1 MKFDFDKVEVFDI
14 NKARENANTPSRLKM
29 YDYAGKISK
38 KINESIDRES
48 RLGYMKCDTYIPFKD
63 IFGEAGIS
71 SREYSRLIDY
81 IATAY
86 NMEGY
91 DISLCIKAT
100 TIRDLA
106 KHSDGFLKAHTS
118 WT

>member
-14 NKARENANTPSRLKM
+14 NKARENANTPYRLKM
-29 YDYAGKISK
+29 YDYAEKISK

-63 IFGEAGIS
+63 IFGEDGIS
-71 SREYSRLIDY
+71 SREYSKLIDCV
-81 IATAY
+81 ATAY

-91 DISLCIKAT
+91 NISLCVKAT

-118 WT
+118 WE

>member
-1 MKFDFDKVEVFDI
+1 MKFGFDKVEVFDI

-29 YDYAGKISK
+29 YDYAEKISK

-48 RLGYMKCDTYIPFKD
+48 RLGYTKCDTYIPFKD

-71 SREYSRLIDY
+71 SREYNRLIDC
-81 IATAY
+81 IVNAY

-91 DISLCIKAT
+91 NISLCVKAT

-118 WT
+118 WE